1 VRQDLFGVG
10 HARFSGLDMPASL
23 TCPAGDPAK
32 WKSAI
37 SHGVQMSTAPD
48 DLDEV
53 DTPDDW
59 QNRIDTYIGGLPV
72 VDE

>member
-1 VRQDLFGVG
+1 
-10 HARFSGLDMPASL
+10 
-23 TCPAGDPAK
+23 
-32 WKSAI
+32 
-37 SHGVQMSTAPD
+37 MSTAPD